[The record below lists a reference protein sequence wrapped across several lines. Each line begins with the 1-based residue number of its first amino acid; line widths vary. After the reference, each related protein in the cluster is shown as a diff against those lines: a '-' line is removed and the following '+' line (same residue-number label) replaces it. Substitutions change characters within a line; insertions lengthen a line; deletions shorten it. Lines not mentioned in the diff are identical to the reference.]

1 MREIVRA
8 VLKKLGVKKSWFIPD
23 FYKVPRKGFAKK
35 ALLHYKIDS
44 FIHPQLAESYKHT
57 NFWESLEIV
66 RILNR
71 HGYEVD
77 VLDRSNKTF
86 IPAPDEYDLLIS
98 NASGNSGSRYVTLA
112 SQMQSAYKVFYALGP
127 NPEIANQLV
136 LSRYIRY
143 PDITVPMRVMDQ
155 VNIRECMK
163 YTDSIICLDDNGF
176 SSESYEQFEKK
187 LYRISPSASPKCYFS
202 YDFIQNRDRKS
213 FLCFTGDGF
222 IAKGVDYLV
231 QAFLKLPSEYQL
243 YIAGPNSDVEFNKR
257 YEHLIGRAPN
267 IKYCGFLEIGSREH
281 LTLIHKCSYI
291 ILPSSAEGL
300 ATSVTTSMKYG
311 LVPIVTYQCGVD
323 VKDFG
328 IYLDSDLA
336 CLTDQ
341 IVSVVQECGG
351 WDADQYNE
359 RVLKT
364 VQHAVNYSQ
373 ASFTYSWE
381 KAIVNIIKDE
391 SERK

>member
-1 MREIVRA
+1 MKNA
-8 VLKKLGVKKSWFIPD
+8 VKKMLKTAGVKREWFIPD
-23 FYKVPRKGFAKK
+23 FYKVPRKGLAKK

-44 FIHPQLAESYKHT
+44 FIRPQLAESYKHT
-57 NFWESLEIV
+57 NFWESLEIA

-71 HGYEVD
+71 YGYEVD

-86 IPAPDEYDLLIS
+86 IPRPDEYDLLIS
-98 NASGNSGSRYVTLA
+98 NASGNSGARFVDLA
-112 SQMQSAYKVFYALGP
+112 SRMHSAHKVFYALGP
-127 NPEIANQLV
+127 NPDIANQLT
-136 LSRYIRY
+136 LDRYARY

-155 VNIRECMK
+155 INITECMK
-163 YTDSIICLDDNGF
+163 YTDAIICLDDNGF
-176 SSESYEQFEKK
+176 SSESYQQFGKK

-202 YDFIQNRDRKS
+202 NDFIQNRDRKS

-243 YIAGPNSDVEFNKR
+243 YIAGPNSDTEFNKKYR
-257 YEHLIGRAPN
+257 HLIDRSPN
-267 IKYCGFLEIGSREH
+267 IKYCGFLEIGSKDH
-281 LTLIHKCSYI
+281 INLIHKCSYV
-291 ILPSSAEGL
+291 ILPSAAEGL

-328 IYLDSDLA
+328 VYLDADLSN
-336 CLTDQ
+336 LTDQ
-341 IVSVVQECGG
+341 IISVVQECGQL
-351 WDADQYNE
+351 DNNQYKE

-373 ASFTYSWE
+373 ASFTFSWE
-381 KAIVNIIKDE
+381 KAMVNIIQDE
-391 SERK
+391 SKRK